1 MPDKYDNNP
10 ENNTDSVKMYPKVSV
25 VILNWNG
32 KALTIDCLRSLLP
45 GQTSGMEVIVVDNG
59 STDDSV
65 TAINEMFGDSIVLI
79 VNKSNL
85 GFAAGNNVGIR
96 YALNNGA
103 DYILLLNNDTV
114 VDPAL
119 VENMLRPFHDFPRVG
134 ITGPKIYYYTPR
146 DQIWFAGGEIFL
158 ARGTARHVGIR
169 QIDRGQFDR
178 TMETDYV
185 TGCALMAS
193 REVFEKCGF
202 LDPSYVAYYED
213 ADFCMRARR
222 AGFGIVYAPG
232 GKVWH
237 KISASTGGQM
247 SRRKINRK
255 FKSTC
260 KFLGR
265 YAKPWHWLTIPFFFF
280 FDGLRVSFLVVS
292 GRLRDAE

>member
-1 MPDKYDNNP
+1 MPDKYNNT
-10 ENNTDSVKMYPKVSV
+10 ENNTDSGKTPPKVSII
-25 VILNWNG
+25 ILNWNG
-32 KALTIDCLRSLLP
+32 KALTIDCLQSLLP
-45 GQTSGMEVIVVDNG
+45 GQTAGVEIIVVDNG

-65 TAINEMFGDSIVLI
+65 EAINESFGDGVVLI
-79 VNKSNL
+79 ANESNL
-85 GFAAGNNVGIR
+85 GFAEGNNVGIR
-96 YALNNGA
+96 YALDNGA

-119 VENMLRPFHDFPRVG
+119 VDNLLQPFRDVPGTG

-158 ARGTARHVGIR
+158 ARGTSRHIGIR

-178 TMETDYV
+178 TKETDYV

-193 REVFEKCGF
+193 REVYEKCGF

-260 KFLGR
+260 KFFGR
-265 YAKPWHWLTIPFFFF
+265 YAKPWHWLTIPLFFFL
-280 FDGLRVSFLVVS
+280 DGIRVTFLVFS
-292 GRLRDAE
+292 GRIRDAE